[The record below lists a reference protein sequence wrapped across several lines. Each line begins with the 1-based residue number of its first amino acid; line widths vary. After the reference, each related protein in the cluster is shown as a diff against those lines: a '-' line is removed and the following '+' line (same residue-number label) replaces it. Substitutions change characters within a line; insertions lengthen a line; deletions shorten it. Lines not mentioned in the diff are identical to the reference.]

1 MGAAAMA
8 GESASFLRQ
17 EAARFHKLARDI
29 TDERT
34 LTGLAEELEASSSVA
49 EAALPSPEPPTTT
62 TAPDADGRAR

>member
-1 MGAAAMA
+1 MA

-34 LTGLAEELEASSSVA
+34 LKFLTGLAEELEAISAVA
-49 EAALPSPEPPTTT
+49 EAAPASPEPPATT